1 LGLQTTLHRFA
12 KENHIMDAK
21 SQINDLKETAQ
32 DTMENLQDAGEDIQN
47 RLATYW
53 EASREKA
60 AACARA
66 TDRSIRENPYQAVG
80 IALGLGVVV
89 GLLISRGRSCED

>member
-1 LGLQTTLHRFA
+1 
-12 KENHIMDAK
+12 MDAK

-60 AACARA
+60 NACMRA